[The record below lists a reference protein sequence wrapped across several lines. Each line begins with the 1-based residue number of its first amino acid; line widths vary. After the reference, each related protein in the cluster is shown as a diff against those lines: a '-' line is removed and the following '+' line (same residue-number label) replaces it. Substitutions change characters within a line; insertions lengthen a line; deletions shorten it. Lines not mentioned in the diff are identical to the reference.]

1 MNNQKGFSLV
11 EILVSIALLSVI
23 GVALLSSL
31 GTSSKALMTMDQRQT
46 AKNIAEAVMEHIKSM
61 DYLTY
66 YPLDD
71 GNPNT
76 PDIQDIIDNYPGYS
90 LVTQNDSV
98 KASYIENREDE
109 NIQQIDVI
117 VKHGNNEIYSLTG
130 YKARPQ

>member
-1 MNNQKGFSLV
+1 LNNQKGFSLV

-46 AKNIAEAVMEHIKSM
+46 AKNIAEAVMEHIKSV

-71 GNPNT
+71 GNPATN
-76 PDIQDIIDNYPGYS
+76 DIQDILDNYPGYS
-90 LVTQNDSV
+90 VANTDG
-98 KASYIENREDE
+98 KIYITPIDGRSISE
-109 NIQQIDVI
+109 IHQIDVT
-117 VKHGNNEIYSLTG
+117 VLHNGLEIFTLTG
-130 YKARPQ
+130 FKTN